1 MARSPDDCLAQI
13 ALDDWLLFSTLFT
26 GDAFCAAT
34 KASRPQSAF
43 IAIDCFGGRVKALM
57 TNPSFTF
64 ERF

>member
-13 ALDDWLLFSTLFT
+13 ALDDWLFFSTLFT

-34 KASRPQSAF
+34 EASRAQSAF
-43 IAIDCFGGRVKALM
+43 IAIDCLGGRVKALM
-57 TNPSFTF
+57 TNPPFIF